1 MDDAKR
7 AAKTFDSIAEHF
19 DKTRNK
25 TWDEVEEFIESTSG
39 KTIDIGCGNGRHSKV
54 AIDKG
59 HDVVCLDASMNLLK
73 ITKSKLKLKADYVRS
88 GIKNMP
94 FQNSTFDNA
103 VYIAAIHHLE
113 YGRVKSLE
121 ETKRILKTGGK
132 LIVSSWAREQDRWDL
147 DDEEQDVIVPWTR
160 EDGKKIERFYHLY
173 RLNELKND
181 VVLAGFK
188 VDDFFHSKG
197 NNYVIAEK

>member
-7 AAKTFDSIAEHF
+7 AAKTFDLIAEHF
-19 DKTRNK
+19 DKTRNR
-25 TWDEVEEFIESTSG
+25 TWEEVEEFIESTSG

-147 DDEEQDVIVPWTR
+147 DEEEQDVIVPWTR